1 MSLMRQVWLLVLG
14 VVGLSLLG
22 GELVSVVSVRQLM
35 QTQLQIKNSD
45 NAAAL
50 ALALSQQRGEPELM
64 ELLISAQF
72 DTGYYQHVLWR
83 GADGKLVFER
93 VSARQ
98 PGTAPAWF
106 VALTPIVVQP
116 GVAQVS
122 NGWNAIGSV
131 EVLSHSAY
139 AHDEMWR
146 SLVRLTGLLAAVGL
160 LASAAAWA
168 ALRRIR
174 RPLDNAVAQA
184 NRMVEG
190 NFTVVVEPAVP
201 ELKQLTQA
209 MNSMV
214 LRVKSMFEAQAEQ
227 LQILR
232 VQAHCDSLTGLSSR
246 KHFLAELDSALS
258 RDEGPVRAG
267 LVLLRLRDLVGL
279 NQRLGRPAVDQI
291 LLGVAH
297 AVLAYPER
305 VRGCLAGRLNGSDFA
320 LWLPA
325 PGVAAETA
333 HALAEALRAS
343 LPAFG
348 GGIQVAL
355 GAVDLP
361 REQAAGIWFGEAD
374 AALARAETQPGFV
387 VEARVVPAANA
398 SAQPNSAAQ
407 AAQAAQ
413 PAQSVTLPPHHQ
425 QGERVWRA
433 QIIAAL
439 NERRVRLV
447 QFPLLD
453 RAGKVLHL
461 ECPLQMQLDPQG
473 EFEAATRWLPL
484 AVRSRLTAEVDL
496 LAVMLALDSIARDG
510 LQRCI
515 NIAPASLLDGT
526 FVPRLRELV
535 FQSPQLARRLGLE
548 LAESAAI
555 HHFDLLQELGRQLRP
570 LGVKLGLEHA
580 GAGLAHVERLYL
592 AGLDYV
598 KLDASVVA
606 GVAGDAARAAFVR
619 GMLVMLR
626 SLALKVYAE
635 GVVDG
640 LDVQALWDCE
650 VDGVTGPWAT
660 AREPQAGA

>member
-93 VSARQ
+93 VSARR
-98 PGTAPAWF
+98 PGMAPAWF

-146 SLVRLTGLLAAVGL
+146 SLVRLTGLLAAVGV

-168 ALRRIR
+168 VLRRIR
-174 RPLDNAVAQA
+174 RPLDNAVLQA

-190 NFTVVVEPAVP
+190 NFTLVAEPAVP

-267 LVLLRLRDLVGL
+267 LVLLRLRDLALL

-291 LLGVAH
+291 LVGVAH

-305 VRGCLAGRLNGSDFA
+305 VRGCLAGRLNGADFA

-348 GGIQVAL
+348 SGIQVAL

-361 REQAAGIWFGEAD
+361 REQAVGVWFSEAD
-374 AALARAETQPGFV
+374 AALARAETQPGFI
-387 VEARVVPAANA
+387 VEARVVAAAFMPVQASPAG
-398 SAQPNSAAQ
+398 
-407 AAQAAQ
+407 
-413 PAQSVTLPPHHQ
+413 QSVTLPPHHQ

-439 NERRVRLV
+439 NERRARLV

-453 RAGKVLHL
+453 RAGKLLHL
-461 ECPLQMQLDPQG
+461 ECPLQLQLDPQG

-496 LAVMLALDSIARDG
+496 LAVMLALDGIARDG

-515 NIAPASLLDGT
+515 NIAPTSLLDGT

-580 GAGLAHVERLYL
+580 GAGLAQVERLYL

-635 GVVDG
+635 GVVDA

-660 AREPQAGA
+660 AQQPLAGA